1 MIYIKQ
7 EKCTNCG
14 LCVSVC
20 VRRILRLG
28 DKGVEITDP
37 SMCFYCGH
45 CKAVC
50 PADAFYFSEG
60 NDQFLPVI
68 SKREIP
74 QPAIFF
80 RFLRRRRSL
89 RVYEDRLVEKT
100 KLKMLIEAG
109 RYAPTGSNR
118 QACEFAVVSGRPML
132 DQVCALAIADL
143 CQQGEEIKK
152 VMAQYQSLPQ
162 PLPAELLAKQNFP
175 PIWERIAKKWQEGE
189 DQLLH
194 HAPALIIIHMDKN
207 AATTPEIDAAIAA
220 TQMVLLAETLGLG
233 TCFIAFL
240 VWAIEHAADLK
251 RLLQIPDHHQA
262 LIAFTVGY
270 PAVHYLREVARN
282 QARVK
287 WLGEYID

>member
-1 MIYIKQ
+1 MIYLER
-7 EKCTNCG
+7 EKCTHCG

-20 VRRILRLG
+20 VRRILFLG
-28 DKGVEITDP
+28 DKGIEITDP
-37 SMCFYCGH
+37 NLCFYCGH

-50 PADAFYFSEG
+50 PADAFYFGEG

-89 RVYEDRLVEKT
+89 RVYENRLVEKT

-118 QACEFAVVSGRPML
+118 QACEFTVLSGRQIL
-132 DQVCALAIADL
+132 DQICALAIADL
-143 CQQGEEIKK
+143 GRQGEEIKK
-152 VMAQYQSLPQ
+152 IIEKHQSLAQ
-162 PLPAELLAKQNFP
+162 PLPAEILAKQNFP
-175 PIWERIAKKWQEGE
+175 QIWERLAKKWREGE

-194 HAPALIIIHMDKN
+194 HAPALIIIHMHKN

-220 TQMVLLAETLGLG
+220 THMILLAETLGLG

-240 VWAIEHAADLK
+240 IWAIEHSLDLK
-251 RLLQIPDHHQA
+251 RLLQIPDHHHA
-262 LIAFTVGY
+262 LMAFTVGY
-270 PAVHYLREVARN
+270 PAVQYLRVVARN
-282 QARVK
+282 PARVN

>member
-1 MIYIKQ
+1 MIYLDQ

-28 DKGVEITDP
+28 DRGAEVTDP
-37 SMCFYCGH
+37 NMCFYCGH

-118 QACEFAVVSGRPML
+118 QACEFAVISGRQML

-152 VMAQYQSLPQ
+152 VMEKYQSLPQ
-162 PLPAELLAKQNFP
+162 PLPRELLAKQNFP
-175 PIWERIAKKWQEGE
+175 PIWERIAKKWPEGE

-194 HAPALIIIHMDKN
+194 HAPALIIIHMDQN

-220 TQMVLLAETLGLG
+220 THMILLAETLGLG

-240 VWAIEHAADLK
+240 IWAIEHSLDLK
-251 RLLQIPDHHQA
+251 KLLQIPDHHRA

-270 PAVHYLREVARN
+270 PAVQYLRVVARN

>member
-1 MIYIKQ
+1 MIYLAP

-20 VRRILRLG
+20 VRRILQVG
-28 DKGVEITDP
+28 GKGIEITNPDL
-37 SMCFYCGH
+37 CFYCGH

-74 QPAIFF
+74 QPANFF
-80 RFLRRRRSL
+80 RFLRKRRSL
-89 RVYEDRLVEKT
+89 RVYENRLVEKT
-100 KLKMLIEAG
+100 KLEMLIEAG

-118 QACEFAVVSGRPML
+118 QACEFAVVSGRQIL
-132 DQVCALAIADL
+132 DQICALAITDL
-143 CQQGEEIKK
+143 HQQGQEMKEIIEK
-152 VMAQYQSLPQ
+152 YQSLSQ
-162 PLPAELLAKQNFP
+162 PWPMEFLAKQNFL
-175 PIWERIAKKWQEGE
+175 PIWERIAKKWKAGE

-194 HAPALIIIHMDKN
+194 HAPALIIIHMEKN

-220 TQMVLLAETLGLG
+220 THMILLAETLGLG

-240 VWAIEHAADLK
+240 IWAIEHSLALK
-251 RLLQIPDHHQA
+251 KLLQIPDHHQA
-262 LIAFTVGY
+262 LVAFTVGY
-270 PAVHYLREVARN
+270 PAVSYLRVVARN

>member
-1 MIYIKQ
+1 MVYLEP

-14 LCVSVC
+14 LCVAVC
-20 VRRILRLG
+20 VRRILYLG
-28 DKGVEITDP
+28 DKGIEITDP
-37 SMCFYCGH
+37 HLCFHCGH

-50 PADAFYFSEG
+50 PADALYFSEG
-60 NDQFLPVI
+60 NDQFLPVLP
-68 SKREIP
+68 KREIP
-74 QPAIFF
+74 QPANFF

-89 RVYEDRLVEKT
+89 RVYEERLVEKS

-118 QACEFAVVSGRPML
+118 QAWAFTVISGRQML
-132 DQVCALAIADL
+132 DQICALAIADL
-143 CQQGEEIKK
+143 CQQGEELKRIIKESQNK
-152 VMAQYQSLPQ
+152 SQ
-162 PLPAELLAKQNFP
+162 PLPAEILAKQNFP
-175 PIWERIAKKWQEGE
+175 AIWERIARKWQEGE

-194 HAPALIIIHMDKN
+194 HAPALVIIHMDKN

-220 TQMVLLAETLGLG
+220 THMILLAETLGLG

-240 VWAIEHAADLK
+240 VWAIEHSLDLK
-251 RLLQIPDHHQA
+251 RLLQIPDHHQT

-270 PAVHYLREVARN
+270 PAVQYLRVVARN
-282 QARVK
+282 SAKVN

>member
-1 MIYIKQ
+1 
-7 EKCTNCG
+7 
-14 LCVSVC
+14 

-28 DKGVEITDP
+28 DKGAEITD
-37 SMCFYCGH
+37 SNMCFYCGH

-118 QACEFAVVSGRPML
+118 QACEFVVVSGRPMV
-132 DQVCALAIADL
+132 DQICELAIANL
-143 CQQGEEIKK
+143 YEQGQEIRK
-152 VMAQYQSLPQ
+152 AIREYQNLQQ
-162 PLPAELLAKQNFP
+162 PLPAEFSVKQNFP

-194 HAPALIIIHMDKN
+194 HAPALIIIHMDKK

-220 TQMVLLAETLGLG
+220 THMILLAETLGLG

-240 VWAIEHAADLK
+240 IWAIENSADLK
-251 RLLQIPDHHQA
+251 RLLQIPDYHQA

-270 PAVHYLREVARN
+270 PAVQYLRVVARN

>member
-1 MIYIKQ
+1 MIYLAP

-14 LCVSVC
+14 SCVSVC

-28 DKGVEITDP
+28 DKGIEITDP
-37 SMCFYCGH
+37 DLCFYCGH

-89 RVYEDRLVEKT
+89 RVYESRLVEKT

-118 QACEFAVVSGRPML
+118 QACEFAVVSGRQML
-132 DQVCALAIADL
+132 DQICALAIADL
-143 CQQGEEIKK
+143 WQQGQEIKK
-152 VMAQYQSLPQ
+152 IMEKYQSLAQ
-162 PLPAELLAKQNFP
+162 PLPPEILAKQNFP
-175 PIWERIAKKWQEGE
+175 QIWERIAKKWEEGE

-194 HAPALIIIHMDKN
+194 RAPALIVIHMNKN
-207 AATTPEIDAAIAA
+207 VATTPEIDAAIAA
-220 TQMVLLAETLGLG
+220 THMILLAETLGLG

-240 VWAIEHAADLK
+240 IWAVEHSLELK

-262 LIAFTVGY
+262 LVAFTVGY
-270 PAVHYLREVARN
+270 PAIQYLRVVARN

>member
-1 MIYIKQ
+1 MIYIAQ

-20 VRRILRLG
+20 VRRILHLG
-28 DKGVEITDP
+28 NKGIEITDP
-37 SMCFYCGH
+37 NLCFYCGH
-45 CKAVC
+45 CKAIC
-50 PADAFYFSEG
+50 PADVFYFSEG

-80 RFLRRRRSL
+80 HFLRRRRSL
-89 RVYEDRLVEKT
+89 RVYEKRLIEKT

-118 QACEFAVVSGRPML
+118 QACEFAVISGREML
-132 DQVCALAIADL
+132 DQICALAIADL
-143 CQQGEEIKK
+143 NQQGEEIKK
-152 VMAQYQSLPQ
+152 AIKDYQNLAK
-162 PLPAELLAKQNFP
+162 PLPAEIQSKQNFP
-175 PIWERIAKKWQEGE
+175 QIWERIAKKWQEGE

-220 TQMVLLAETLGLG
+220 THMILLAETLGLG
-233 TCFIAFL
+233 TCLIAFL
-240 VWAIEHAADLK
+240 IWAIEHSWDLK
-251 RLLQIPDHHQA
+251 KLLQIPDHHRA
-262 LIAFTVGY
+262 LVAFTVGY
-270 PAVHYLREVARN
+270 PAVRYLRVVARN

>member
-1 MIYIKQ
+1 MIYLAP
-7 EKCTNCG
+7 EKCTKCG

-28 DKGVEITDP
+28 NKGVEITDP
-37 SMCFYCGH
+37 SLCFYCGH

-50 PADAFYFSEG
+50 PADAFYFREG

-89 RVYEDRLVEKT
+89 RVYENRLVEKT

-118 QACEFAVVSGRPML
+118 QACEFAVVSGRQML
-132 DQVCALAIADL
+132 DQICALAIADL
-143 CQQGEEIKK
+143 CQQGQEIKK
-152 VMAQYQSLPQ
+152 IVEKYQSLAQ
-162 PLPAELLAKQNFP
+162 PLPAEILAKQNFP
-175 PIWERIAKKWQEGE
+175 QIWERIAKKWEEGE

-194 HAPALIIIHMDKN
+194 HAPALIIIHMNKN
-207 AATTPEIDAAIAA
+207 VATTPEIDAAIAA
-220 TQMVLLAETLGLG
+220 THMILLAETLGLG

-240 VWAIEHAADLK
+240 IWAVEHSLDLK

-262 LIAFTVGY
+262 LVAFTVGY
-270 PAVHYLREVARN
+270 PAVQYLRVVARN